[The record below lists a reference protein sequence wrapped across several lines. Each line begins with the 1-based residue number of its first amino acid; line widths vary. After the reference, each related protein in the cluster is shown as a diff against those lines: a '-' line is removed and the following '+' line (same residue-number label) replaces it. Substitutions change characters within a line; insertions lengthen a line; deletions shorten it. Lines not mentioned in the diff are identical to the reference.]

1 MNTLIKDFALDAIV
15 KNIAVDAWVFTDEEL
30 DAFAKLIINECI
42 AKCDEIADDAS
53 VITNSKFA
61 SDASRVLYDGK
72 WVGAKNCAAKIKQT
86 FEVE

>member
-42 AKCDEIADDAS
+42 AKCDEIADGAS
-53 VITNSKFA
+53 VIANSKFA
-61 SDASRVLYDGK
+61 TDASRVLYDGE

>member
-30 DAFAKLIINECI
+30 DAFAKLIIEECI
-42 AKCDEIADDAS
+42 AKCDEIADGAS
-53 VITNSKFA
+53 VIANSKFA
-61 SDASRVLYDGK
+61 SDASRVLYDGE